1 VKGEELKM
9 ETVWGEGEAVK
20 MENRGDCEEESVVE
34 VGYTVEKR
42 ERERERERDCM
53 REVDLILT
61 SEREGK
67 IERERERR

>member
-1 VKGEELKM
+1 MKGEELKM

-42 ERERERERDCM
+42 ERERET
-53 REVDLILT
+53 V
-61 SEREGK
+61 
-67 IERERERR
+67 